1 MEATAESHTQNW
13 HKVSV
18 GARDAQGAQVTI
30 QKDGKHFLE
39 KVQPKMSDRWIEIR
53 GVKKAVFRG
62 VVLGWEGDHCS
73 QREE

>member
-1 MEATAESHTQNW
+1 M
-13 HKVSV
+13 
-18 GARDAQGAQVTI
+18 GPGDIQGAEVAI

-39 KVQPKMSDRWIEIR
+39 KVQPNISDRWIEIR

-62 VVLGWEGDHCS
+62 MVLGWEGDHCR

>member
-1 MEATAESHTQNW
+1 MEATAESCTQNW

-39 KVQPKMSDRWIEIR
+39 KVQPKMSDR
-53 GVKKAVFRG
+53 
-62 VVLGWEGDHCS
+62 
-73 QREE
+73 